1 MDNVFW
7 FLTLMVAAI
16 AIGAALDGWADR
28 STPHKLDRNWHTMI
42 VEQIKGPNGDRLML
56 SCPAHPNF
64 VAIADRKADVK
75 IAAQIHREMTL

>member
-7 FLTLMVAAI
+7 FLILMVAAI

-28 STPHKLDRNWHTMI
+28 YTPHKLDRNAHTMI
-42 VEQIKGPNGDRLML
+42 VEQSQNSDRLML